1 MPVRTPFTF
10 SATVGGEGSYAGSS
24 FDIYLVSQDLSQT
37 LSVEGNLGPFS
48 PGYGIWAGNTLT
60 PVGSNDLVHNPANNA
75 IYTITVTV
83 GSTGSATVA
92 ISDPSGAVLGST
104 GDLNV
109 GTGPLFV
116 ILGQRDDASRQ
127 APPRASR

>member
-1 MPVRTPFTF
+1 MFLGGVRGDNEFSAVQSVDACAAPFTF

-109 GTGPLFV
+109 STGP
-116 ILGQRDDASRQ
+116 S
-127 APPRASR
+127 S